1 MDALLALVEELY
13 LLNKRFPLERIQR
26 VWEMYRKWLN
36 PHMMD
41 GGYSLTSSEF
51 FYIVEFKT
59 EAEQVEAERLF
70 DRMKVFTPTNGRFQ
84 MDLLEFLL
92 TFTVL
97 SRGTWENKCQFV
109 FHLMDFDIEDEI
121 AEEELA
127 MVITL
132 VCDGLQKLKVLQRV
146 PTFQEVNAMAADG
159 FCMNGISYGSKMN
172 FNQFL
177 NWCVFHADPLSLLDY
192 ISCGL
197 RARTI
202 IHKLNALVQK
212 KKHLLIDPYYT
223 YQLAL
228 QCNVQDLESVR
239 VVCGPVVGQ
248 VTSNEVRVLYEFN
261 DSVHV
266 KFFAFR
272 SDDKSELPI
281 DILNEQMVLEESIEV
296 RTEAYIPQV
305 VHFKALSPQT
315 SYLLC
320 FVGSASSDCIK
331 YVVKVTTLPEN
342 CENVSLH
349 LLNHE
354 GHSILVESEE
364 YSYYDAFFKTLSAPN
379 CLNVHCNFGA
389 ITPSTILNALKLLR
403 KEGVKDIQE
412 EFVRSRVSS
421 HFRGTFGHRL
431 VCGVFSSASNYFYI
445 TWHHVMY
452 GLFTEDDFAALGELN
467 APLLVQW
474 MEGLVQDLFVNY
486 VGKLWPQETNNCL
499 SFGKIQILFIWSS
512 MQSDVAAYLE
522 CDSDIAVNIVITA
535 QPVVTYEPSA
545 LPSVLEPLMAWRLRS
560 ASFKLIFASVT
571 SPTSSGFLSTITLQ
585 DTTTSFLQIV
595 CGSIKPTLAY
605 KKASKVDPLP
615 SYRLERYIV
624 QHTHICESPHVGIVN
639 VEARMA
645 RDRSWVTKIFNQLI
659 ETRPSDSIQ
668 AVIGPVVGLVT
679 SSEASIL
686 IECDREALLIC
697 HVIDRITRSV
707 ITCRQTTKSYR
718 PVVIQIDNLQPRR
731 RYDVQIQ
738 GLEHLAV
745 SFHTRQRN
753 APALHLTCVGDDNL
767 FPTKPFAP
775 PSSCW
780 PEYTTNIIPQPCTD
794 ITVFFGR
801 HLSTSDMTEQAMHI
815 WQSEPDNLEKISD
828 CFRKAF
834 RVHWM
839 ENQHVLAQGSHCFA
853 LSRRVVEC
861 AQQVAWEY
869 QQYAQ
874 TGANGLRRYNYHD
887 MGNVGFL
894 HLDVLE
900 NRLHTSHEYLHN
912 TPELL
917 SQDQWELIEMVLT
930 KPSDTHV
937 LIITCDIP
945 IVWQLDPSFIPVS
958 RLWRDWIMYPNE
970 LTKLLSLSSSWKHA
984 EERRNILLLCG
995 GPIGMTTRI
1004 KVDET
1009 VELQQIV
1016 VGPISNPEN
1025 ISHPVPASGILFDRF
1040 SVQHIQDTE
1049 GQPQYVSVS
1058 VVPHPKKASIQIH
1071 RTQMSQPSA
1080 KILLGPVVGKLTATS
1095 VRILIEVDRDV
1106 EACTCVCTNTG
1117 TQESHEITLP
1127 LPVRIPKVFPLADL
1141 KPNCEYSI
1149 TFKGITPLEQVT
1161 AFRTPHI
1168 APFAFDVIV
1177 IHDSNWHNLSQPNSP
1192 WEDILKSSSY
1202 HALDASATA
1211 TENGDD
1217 LTRPDNLWSYI
1228 HDTSTSLPLCR
1239 PLMIIHNGAQAHSK
1253 HAFSDKEL
1261 VTMVHRLLDMP
1272 SEEWVN
1278 LRPEIQHRLQEIYRV
1293 QWGISPFRDAL
1304 RVCGNFMLFDEDD
1317 LYFAASLVESKFD
1330 DKLDVVA
1337 QILQFFREIAQTV
1350 WFYYQNQLWIDL
1362 NEDILTSHTSN
1373 FVQYGQCTF
1382 VLLNKT
1388 LNHVAISPVEQQKK
1402 LTKRNSTKTAGIDL
1416 TKVAQANNLLPPA
1429 SWLVLDDA
1437 LIAAK
1442 TDTKLLSIVLCVDLL
1457 EASMAS
1463 LYLIGVTRLMEKVF
1477 DWKNQNL
1484 YERQVCILMQSSTTN
1499 DIYNVTDQRSHAT
1512 IQLIP
1517 CGSVT
1522 NAKRYTE
1529 PSYPPAGHF
1538 SKRFT
1543 FARQAGAQG
1552 ATEWARSYR
1561 HFHFTSDLDTVE
1573 WYQIEQRLPDLGYCC
1588 AILGPIL
1595 GRMSLQS
1602 NEETLD
1608 YFVTVNI
1615 LLEVNSKAK
1624 ITCVLTDIMSN
1635 TEIRVSQDVEANV
1648 PVSFVC
1654 TPLRP
1659 SSRYSYSFEGL
1670 ANREDRKG
1678 VFHTPSKQL
1687 NALNIV
1693 AVSTNFPQERLVGE
1707 PNLWEALY
1715 DRLLVP
1721 WHGIDIV
1728 LHLGGQAPMQEVAND
1743 CLRWLQSQ
1751 PKDGNSSRWSQLIRT
1766 RFQQAYR
1773 QVWNTPFLRTVL
1785 SHTSQSMI
1793 WSGSDIASFFGRPA
1807 AALIKD
1813 GATNADMADMQL
1825 ITNAAKDAARMYF
1838 NALGWRR
1845 NDKEKLEQ
1853 IEDDPPG
1860 EGSETTAEGQ
1870 QQPTTAVVDYYSIR
1884 MDLLAVFV
1892 FDMRSTDEGD
1902 QISCNGRLASPPT
1915 ERPLISEAQWLAFEG
1930 VCRKKRV
1937 RVLVLVMEFPLFLSS
1952 KAESFDGRGSSL
1964 YNTTR
1969 LEAHWLSCPAQLDQ
1983 LVSLLFR
1990 WKEKIDGRDVV
2001 ILSGNLWFG
2010 LDTFIQDAKSSFGL
2024 HNYVTGPIT
2033 GPVRKFP
2040 YEDEGSILDKKF
2052 SFVHRF
2058 PPPQANYVLLEIS
2071 IIEEQLPDESLAH
2084 SAFINGE
2091 LVHADNMRVMHD
2103 PKRLN
2108 RWPSWWRNYCPM
2120 APTAFWSDIVLKSQ
2134 PTEVNRIIREET
2146 GITNMLKPLYEK
2158 YNFVDT
2164 TRMEELQSTTLS
2176 PKGDEGIKR
2185 FERVLGDVWGM
2196 LTPALKKICANVQDR
2211 FVLDIAMKTLQQ
2223 DLNGPIDMATFQAVC
2238 KEILTNAALIHVAM
2252 TLHDEDEADELSKKQ
2267 QEALREMELERR
2279 RKIAE
2284 EQRAKQED
2292 EHLAELQKRSIL
2304 EYAQEKNRLEKEK
2317 ADKAAADR
2325 EAAKAAKKAARDA
2338 EKEKQREEDLSIRKE
2353 KSALKQMKQ
2362 TLDEQTAAR
2371 GGEQTDES
2379 RDKEMEWTRRT
2390 HMLQARIQR
2399 REEQKYREG
2408 VRKEA
2413 KQAKKKDK

>member
-1 MDALLALVEELY
+1 
-13 LLNKRFPLERIQR
+13 
-26 VWEMYRKWLN
+26 
-36 PHMMD
+36 
-41 GGYSLTSSEF
+41 
-51 FYIVEFKT
+51 
-59 EAEQVEAERLF
+59 
-70 DRMKVFTPTNGRFQ
+70 
-84 MDLLEFLL
+84 
-92 TFTVL
+92 
-97 SRGTWENKCQFV
+97 
-109 FHLMDFDIEDEI
+109 
-121 AEEELA
+121 
-127 MVITL
+127 
-132 VCDGLQKLKVLQRV
+132 
-146 PTFQEVNAMAADG
+146 
-159 FCMNGISYGSKMN
+159 
-172 FNQFL
+172 
-177 NWCVFHADPLSLLDY
+177 
-192 ISCGL
+192 
-197 RARTI
+197 
-202 IHKLNALVQK
+202 
-212 KKHLLIDPYYT
+212 
-223 YQLAL
+223 
-228 QCNVQDLESVR
+228 
-239 VVCGPVVGQ
+239 
-248 VTSNEVRVLYEFN
+248 
-261 DSVHV
+261 
-266 KFFAFR
+266 
-272 SDDKSELPI
+272 
-281 DILNEQMVLEESIEV
+281 
-296 RTEAYIPQV
+296 
-305 VHFKALSPQT
+305 
-315 SYLLC
+315 
-320 FVGSASSDCIK
+320 
-331 YVVKVTTLPEN
+331 
-342 CENVSLH
+342 
-349 LLNHE
+349 
-354 GHSILVESEE
+354 
-364 YSYYDAFFKTLSAPN
+364 
-379 CLNVHCNFGA
+379 
-389 ITPSTILNALKLLR
+389 
-403 KEGVKDIQE
+403 
-412 EFVRSRVSS
+412 
-421 HFRGTFGHRL
+421 
-431 VCGVFSSASNYFYI
+431 
-445 TWHHVMY
+445 
-452 GLFTEDDFAALGELN
+452 
-467 APLLVQW
+467 
-474 MEGLVQDLFVNY
+474 
-486 VGKLWPQETNNCL
+486 
-499 SFGKIQILFIWSS
+499 
-512 MQSDVAAYLE
+512 
-522 CDSDIAVNIVITA
+522 
-535 QPVVTYEPSA
+535 
-545 LPSVLEPLMAWRLRS
+545 
-560 ASFKLIFASVT
+560 
-571 SPTSSGFLSTITLQ
+571 
-585 DTTTSFLQIV
+585 
-595 CGSIKPTLAY
+595 
-605 KKASKVDPLP
+605 
-615 SYRLERYIV
+615 
-624 QHTHICESPHVGIVN
+624 
-639 VEARMA
+639 
-645 RDRSWVTKIFNQLI
+645 
-659 ETRPSDSIQ
+659 
-668 AVIGPVVGLVT
+668 
-679 SSEASIL
+679 
-686 IECDREALLIC
+686 
-697 HVIDRITRSV
+697 
-707 ITCRQTTKSYR
+707 
-718 PVVIQIDNLQPRR
+718 
-731 RYDVQIQ
+731 
-738 GLEHLAV
+738 
-745 SFHTRQRN
+745 
-753 APALHLTCVGDDNL
+753 
-767 FPTKPFAP
+767 
-775 PSSCW
+775 
-780 PEYTTNIIPQPCTD
+780 
-794 ITVFFGR
+794 
-801 HLSTSDMTEQAMHI
+801 
-815 WQSEPDNLEKISD
+815 
-828 CFRKAF
+828 
-834 RVHWM
+834 
-839 ENQHVLAQGSHCFA
+839 
-853 LSRRVVEC
+853 
-861 AQQVAWEY
+861 
-869 QQYAQ
+869 
-874 TGANGLRRYNYHD
+874 
-887 MGNVGFL
+887 
-894 HLDVLE
+894 
-900 NRLHTSHEYLHN
+900 
-912 TPELL
+912 
-917 SQDQWELIEMVLT
+917 
-930 KPSDTHV
+930 
-937 LIITCDIP
+937 
-945 IVWQLDPSFIPVS
+945 
-958 RLWRDWIMYPNE
+958 
-970 LTKLLSLSSSWKHA
+970 
-984 EERRNILLLCG
+984 
-995 GPIGMTTRI
+995 
-1004 KVDET
+1004 
-1009 VELQQIV
+1009 
-1016 VGPISNPEN
+1016 
-1025 ISHPVPASGILFDRF
+1025 
-1040 SVQHIQDTE
+1040 
-1049 GQPQYVSVS
+1049 
-1058 VVPHPKKASIQIH
+1058 
-1071 RTQMSQPSA
+1071 
-1080 KILLGPVVGKLTATS
+1080 
-1095 VRILIEVDRDV
+1095 
-1106 EACTCVCTNTG
+1106 
-1117 TQESHEITLP
+1117 
-1127 LPVRIPKVFPLADL
+1127 
-1141 KPNCEYSI
+1141 
-1149 TFKGITPLEQVT
+1149 
-1161 AFRTPHI
+1161 
-1168 APFAFDVIV
+1168 
-1177 IHDSNWHNLSQPNSP
+1177 
-1192 WEDILKSSSY
+1192 
-1202 HALDASATA
+1202 
-1211 TENGDD
+1211 
-1217 LTRPDNLWSYI
+1217 
-1228 HDTSTSLPLCR
+1228 
-1239 PLMIIHNGAQAHSK
+1239 MIIHNGAQAHSK

-1693 AVSTNFPQERLVGE
+1693 AVNCLYLGTVLTLYCIWVAKPPCKKSQMIAYVGFNH
-1707 PNLWEALY
+1707 NL
-1715 DRLLVP
+1715 
-1721 WHGIDIV
+1721 
-1728 LHLGGQAPMQEVAND
+1728 
-1743 CLRWLQSQ
+1743 
-1751 PKDGNSSRWSQLIRT
+1751 K
-1766 RFQQAYR
+1766 QAYR

-1915 ERPLISEAQWLAFEG
+1915 ERPLISEAQWLAFEVEIILTYFLSHIFQG

>member
-1 MDALLALVEELY
+1 
-13 LLNKRFPLERIQR
+13 
-26 VWEMYRKWLN
+26 
-36 PHMMD
+36 
-41 GGYSLTSSEF
+41 
-51 FYIVEFKT
+51 
-59 EAEQVEAERLF
+59 
-70 DRMKVFTPTNGRFQ
+70 
-84 MDLLEFLL
+84 
-92 TFTVL
+92 
-97 SRGTWENKCQFV
+97 
-109 FHLMDFDIEDEI
+109 
-121 AEEELA
+121 
-127 MVITL
+127 
-132 VCDGLQKLKVLQRV
+132 
-146 PTFQEVNAMAADG
+146 
-159 FCMNGISYGSKMN
+159 
-172 FNQFL
+172 
-177 NWCVFHADPLSLLDY
+177 
-192 ISCGL
+192 
-197 RARTI
+197 
-202 IHKLNALVQK
+202 
-212 KKHLLIDPYYT
+212 
-223 YQLAL
+223 
-228 QCNVQDLESVR
+228 
-239 VVCGPVVGQ
+239 
-248 VTSNEVRVLYEFN
+248 
-261 DSVHV
+261 
-266 KFFAFR
+266 
-272 SDDKSELPI
+272 
-281 DILNEQMVLEESIEV
+281 
-296 RTEAYIPQV
+296 
-305 VHFKALSPQT
+305 
-315 SYLLC
+315 
-320 FVGSASSDCIK
+320 
-331 YVVKVTTLPEN
+331 
-342 CENVSLH
+342 
-349 LLNHE
+349 
-354 GHSILVESEE
+354 
-364 YSYYDAFFKTLSAPN
+364 
-379 CLNVHCNFGA
+379 
-389 ITPSTILNALKLLR
+389 
-403 KEGVKDIQE
+403 
-412 EFVRSRVSS
+412 
-421 HFRGTFGHRL
+421 
-431 VCGVFSSASNYFYI
+431 
-445 TWHHVMY
+445 
-452 GLFTEDDFAALGELN
+452 
-467 APLLVQW
+467 
-474 MEGLVQDLFVNY
+474 
-486 VGKLWPQETNNCL
+486 
-499 SFGKIQILFIWSS
+499 
-512 MQSDVAAYLE
+512 
-522 CDSDIAVNIVITA
+522 
-535 QPVVTYEPSA
+535 
-545 LPSVLEPLMAWRLRS
+545 
-560 ASFKLIFASVT
+560 
-571 SPTSSGFLSTITLQ
+571 
-585 DTTTSFLQIV
+585 
-595 CGSIKPTLAY
+595 
-605 KKASKVDPLP
+605 
-615 SYRLERYIV
+615 
-624 QHTHICESPHVGIVN
+624 
-639 VEARMA
+639 
-645 RDRSWVTKIFNQLI
+645 
-659 ETRPSDSIQ
+659 
-668 AVIGPVVGLVT
+668 
-679 SSEASIL
+679 
-686 IECDREALLIC
+686 
-697 HVIDRITRSV
+697 
-707 ITCRQTTKSYR
+707 
-718 PVVIQIDNLQPRR
+718 
-731 RYDVQIQ
+731 
-738 GLEHLAV
+738 
-745 SFHTRQRN
+745 
-753 APALHLTCVGDDNL
+753 
-767 FPTKPFAP
+767 
-775 PSSCW
+775 
-780 PEYTTNIIPQPCTD
+780 
-794 ITVFFGR
+794 
-801 HLSTSDMTEQAMHI
+801 
-815 WQSEPDNLEKISD
+815 
-828 CFRKAF
+828 
-834 RVHWM
+834 
-839 ENQHVLAQGSHCFA
+839 
-853 LSRRVVEC
+853 
-861 AQQVAWEY
+861 
-869 QQYAQ
+869 
-874 TGANGLRRYNYHD
+874 

-1161 AFRTPHI
+1161 AFP
-1168 APFAFDVIV
+1168 
-1177 IHDSNWHNLSQPNSP
+1177 
-1192 WEDILKSSSY
+1192 
-1202 HALDASATA
+1202 TA

-1693 AVSTNFPQERLVGE
+1693 AVNCLYLGTVLTLYCIWVAKPPCKKSQMIAYVGFNH
-1707 PNLWEALY
+1707 NL
-1715 DRLLVP
+1715 
-1721 WHGIDIV
+1721 
-1728 LHLGGQAPMQEVAND
+1728 
-1743 CLRWLQSQ
+1743 
-1751 PKDGNSSRWSQLIRT
+1751 K
-1766 RFQQAYR
+1766 QAYR